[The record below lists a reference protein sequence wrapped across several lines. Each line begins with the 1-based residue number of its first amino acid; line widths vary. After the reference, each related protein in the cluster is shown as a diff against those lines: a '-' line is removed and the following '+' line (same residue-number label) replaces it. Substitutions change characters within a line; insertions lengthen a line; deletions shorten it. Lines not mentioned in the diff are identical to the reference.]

1 MRVKMSAS
9 LGCYREKSVRKVPR
23 AKTRYTEKPLLT
35 WDKAVRIITMLF
47 LPMAYWAPMLWDD
60 CYSGW
65 FFFSPPGKNEAGSE
79 RIRANRKK
87 TSKQAAMWSD
97 SPAVLARRRTFVSL
111 SLQHRRT
118 APFIK
123 HFLSV
128 QTWNKY
134 LLPFIMRL
142 YYYSHRC
149 FSCNYYMGQHYHH
162 LHFIGEETEV
172 SRA

>member
-1 MRVKMSAS
+1 MCGKCLEQRPGTQKNRS
-9 LGCYREKSVRKVPR
+9 LPE
-23 AKTRYTEKPLLT
+23 TKPLGLSPCSSYQWLIGHQCCGMIAT
-35 WDKAVRIITMLF
+35 QAD
-47 LPMAYWAPMLWDD
+47 
-60 CYSGW
+60 
-65 FFFSPPGKNEAGSE
+65 FFFFPPRGKNEAGSE

-87 TSKQAAMWSD
+87 MSKQAAMWSD